1 MKNGRSNSTNSP
13 WSDSRRCRPL
23 SGRCLRRGLAELH
36 ERRGDT
42 ERALEFFPQRN
53 ERPTKRQTDPL
64 PLATL
69 LALS

>member
-1 MKNGRSNSTNSP
+1 MPTRYLV
-13 WSDSRRCRPL
+13 DAYAE
-23 SGRCLRRGLAELH
+23 LAELH

-42 ERALEFFPQRN
+42 ERALELLPQRN

-64 PLATL
+64 PLAATL